1 MSAGQFVSTFYASV
15 GDAPNI
21 YPVRVQ
27 PESIAA
33 TVSPPSGGTVSNT
46 PDAGPATTAVSAEVG
61 GSTRRSGVHVPI
73 IYLAL
78 TGTAPAGY
86 AENSRTQIPALSQ
99 AFYVACK
106 KRASVTYLATEWR
119 VVGRRA
125 EAIR

>member
-1 MSAGQFVSTFYASV
+1 MSAGVFINTFYASV

-27 PESIAA
+27 PETIAA
-33 TVSPPSGGTVSNT
+33 VANPSTGGSVSNT
-46 PDAGPATTAVSAEVG
+46 PDAGPATTAVSGEVG
-61 GSTRRSGVHVPI
+61 GSTRKSGVHLPI
-73 IYLAL
+73 IYLAV
-78 TGTAPAGY
+78 TGTPPTGY
-86 AENSRTQIPALSQ
+86 ADNSRTQIPALSQ

-106 KRASVTYLATEWR
+106 KRTSVDYLGTTWR